1 MTQDKQLGILTSFDS
16 LNQIER
22 EIAAG
27 TWKAAEQAYVPRSNF
42 PVGSVILATNEAG
55 DVRSFSGCNVEGRFF
70 TSTICAERNAA
81 TSAVAAGYRKFLK
94 VGLVL
99 QKYQGHGASPC
110 GLCRQVLVEFGCDA
124 EILNVADRDNNVRK
138 FKGSD
143 LLPAACGHV
152 VPFASL
158 ERDVGLLVVH
168 LRQLV
173 QRSYVPYS
181 KAPRA
186 ALFSASNDKGETRT
200 FEGVPDDNSS
210 YGGSAL
216 AECVAMRS
224 ARTAGFN
231 RNVTL
236 AVTVDDPKAFNPVD
250 GESLQVLREFGLN
263 PRILLVGS
271 DGAVVESSV
280 PELLPESFGPEALV

>member
-1 MTQDKQLGILTSFDS
+1 MQDKLLGLFQSNASLTSV
-16 LNQIER
+16 ER
-22 EIAAG
+22 EIVAG

-42 PVGSVILATNEAG
+42 PVGSVILASNDAG
-55 DVRSFSGCNVEGRFF
+55 DVRSFSGCNVENRFF
-70 TSTICAERNAA
+70 TATICAERNAA

-110 GLCRQVLVEFGCDA
+110 GLCRQVLVEFGADA
-124 EILNVADRDNNVRK
+124 DILNVADKDSNIRR

-143 LLPAACGHV
+143 LLPAACGHA
-152 VPFASL
+152 VPFAALDDETSDIVWL
-158 ERDVGLLVVH
+158 
-168 LRQLV
+168 LRQV
-173 QRSYVPYS
+173 VGKSYTPYS

-186 ALFSASNDKGETRT
+186 AIVTAANEQGMVNSFH
-200 FEGVPDDNSS
+200 GVPDDNSS

-216 AECVAMRS
+216 AECVAMRA
-224 ARTAGFN
+224 ARASGFN

-236 AVTVDDPKAFNPVD
+236 AVTVDDPHAINPID
-250 GESLQVLREFGLN
+250 GESLQVLREFGLS
-263 PRILLVGS
+263 PRILLVGNN
-271 DGAVVESSV
+271 GEVVTTSV

>member
-1 MTQDKQLGILTSFDS
+1 MQDKLLGLFESNAS
-16 LNQIER
+16 LSAVER
-22 EIAAG
+22 EIVAG

-42 PVGSVILATNEAG
+42 PVGSVILAANDAG
-55 DVRSFSGCNVEGRFF
+55 DVRSFSGCNVENRFF
-70 TSTICAERNAA
+70 TATICAERNAA

-99 QKYQGHGASPC
+99 QKYQGPGASPC
-110 GLCRQVLVEFGCDA
+110 GLCRQVLVEFGADA
-124 EILNVADRDNNVRK
+124 EILNVADKDSNIRR

-152 VPFASL
+152 IPHAELDDETKDAVWL
-158 ERDVGLLVVH
+158 
-168 LRQLV
+168 LRQAIGN
-173 QRSYVPYS
+173 SYTPYS

-186 ALFSASNDKGETRT
+186 AVVVASHESGQKQA
-200 FEGVPDDNSS
+200 FFGVPDDNSS

-216 AECVAMRS
+216 AECVAMRA
-224 ARTAGFN
+224 ARASGFN

-236 AVTVDDPKAFNPVD
+236 LVTVDDQRAINPID
-250 GESLQVLREFGLN
+250 GESLQVLREFGLAS
-263 PRILLVGS
+263 RILLVGS
-271 DGAVVESSV
+271 DDSVVESSL

>member
-1 MTQDKQLGILTSFDS
+1 MSQDKLLGLFTSFQS

-22 EIAAG
+22 DIVVG
-27 TWKAAEQAYVPRSNF
+27 TWKAADQAYVPRSNF
-42 PVGSVILATNEAG
+42 PVCSVILAANQDGET
-55 DVRSFSGCNVEGRFF
+55 RIFSGCNVEGRFF

-110 GLCRQVLVEFGCDA
+110 GLCRQVLVEFGADA
-124 EILNVADRDNNVRK
+124 EILNVADHDNNVRK

-152 VPFASL
+152 VPFSSQN
-158 ERDVGLLVVH
+158 RDQGLLVAH

-186 ALFSASNDKGETRT
+186 ALFIASDARGQTRS

-216 AECVAMRS
+216 AECIAMRT
-224 ARTAGFN
+224 AKTAGFI
-231 RNVTL
+231 RNATL
-236 AVTVDDPKAFNPVD
+236 AVTVDNPSAINPID
-250 GESLQVLREFGLN
+250 GESLQVLREFGLT

-271 DGAVVESSV
+271 DGSVVETSV